1 MGHVQLYVID
11 HKEKEHRL
19 LLKHI
24 GMISLMLIWIV
35 LLMTYTFSFFDFI
48 GKNQGSFEEG
58 YSWVQSEAQPTQAN
72 SGILEQKREMVPI
85 QPSAVKDGLSP
96 QEKSALL
103 SYALFGKAL
112 RGFRKD
118 GKK

>member
-1 MGHVQLYVID
+1 MGHVQQYVID

-35 LLMTYTFSFFDFI
+35 LLMTDIFSFFDFI
-48 GKNQGSFEEG
+48 SKKQGSFEEG
-58 YSWVQSEAQPTQAN
+58 YNRVQSEAQPTQAN

-103 SYALFGKAL
+103 SYMLFGKAL